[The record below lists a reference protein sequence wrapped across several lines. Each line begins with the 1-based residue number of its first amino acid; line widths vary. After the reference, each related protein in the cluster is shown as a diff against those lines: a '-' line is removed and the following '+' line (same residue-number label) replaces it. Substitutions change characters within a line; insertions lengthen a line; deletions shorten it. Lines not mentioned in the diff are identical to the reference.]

1 MKDSHDVAVIT
12 QFTSSFTHQTH
23 RETVSFFG
31 RRHPL
36 FQQVLKLRDQHHG
49 VAKAYLKKHTDHDD
63 VIDSNSQHIYLM
75 DTQHDTL
82 LGSIRIT
89 PGGLESRTLFDESDV
104 VSIPEGAIY
113 EFSRLVMAPEAK
125 RFAHGNLLMAAAA
138 RHVKSRNG
146 DGILGLCN
154 RANMK
159 IFKRFGLLPL
169 HDATLRTDK
178 HLGELYMV
186 YASMETIMHTARQRY
201 ASAPTASLTPECPT
215 PSASPGSDGG
225 SNRLPQSSPATASRQ

>member
-1 MKDSHDVAVIT
+1 MQDTQDVTVIQ
-12 QFTSSFTHQTH
+12 QFTASFTHQTH

-31 RRHPL
+31 RNHPL
-36 FQQVLKLRDQHHG
+36 FRHVRTLREDHHS
-49 VAKAYLKKHTDHDD
+49 ASKAYLKKHSDHDD
-63 VIDSNSQHIYLM
+63 VIDSNSQHICLM

-82 LGSIRIT
+82 LGSIRVT
-89 PGGLESRTLFDESDV
+89 PGSLESLTLFDDSDA

-138 RHVKSRNG
+138 RHVRSRKG
-146 DGILGLCN
+146 DGILALFK

-159 IFKRFGLLPL
+159 IFKRFGLAPL

-178 HLGELYMV
+178 NLGELYMV
-186 YASMETIMHTARQRY
+186 YASMETIMHTAKQRY
-201 ASAPTASLTPECPT
+201 SSPEQAPQPAELSPDATSL
-215 PSASPGSDGG
+215 SPGPGLAS
-225 SNRLPQSSPATASRQ
+225 QSL